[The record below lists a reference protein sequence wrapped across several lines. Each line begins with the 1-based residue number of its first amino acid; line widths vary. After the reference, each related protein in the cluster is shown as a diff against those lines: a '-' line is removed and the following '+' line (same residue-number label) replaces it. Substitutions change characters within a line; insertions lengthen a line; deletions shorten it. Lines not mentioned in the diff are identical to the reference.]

1 VVVRCIY
8 RRDVGCVLQLEDDWR
23 HCVPDWFYQ
32 LTNSGKDDGYISK
45 MKMMNEEG
53 GSGDIVS
60 LNIKG
65 WVDKIR
71 NQSQLIAG
79 CNKEMEPWKKRELTA
94 AIICGENLV
103 NIRKTYSTRGD
114 GFKAFVETEF
124 KMEFCYKTAVRFMK
138 LFHGKDELKDT
149 VTTLQQA
156 YKVLGIV
163 KEQYAYPKEESN
175 ADNQDNSNPS
185 PSGKDTKTKPSK
197 GSPNQKRVVIKTMPE
212 VDSILIPRY
221 HEETKELQLLEFNL
235 DSNGKVVGREL
246 GKSDV
251 YVQLPDYGLRRLQEY
266 IERFIGRRSSGLLSS
281 DDRFN
286 ADDDSDI
293 SFSE

>member
-1 VVVRCIY
+1 MLRCIY
-8 RRDVGCVLQLEDDWR
+8 RWDVGYVLQLEDDWR

-32 LTNSGKDDGYISK
+32 LTNSGRDDGYISK

-65 WVDKIR
+65 WVDNIR

-94 AIICGENLV
+94 AIVCGENLV

-124 KMEFCYKTAVRFMK
+124 KMEFCYKTAARYMK
-138 LFHGKDELKDT
+138 LYHGKNELKAT
-149 VTTLQQA
+149 VTCLQQA
-156 YKVLGIV
+156 YKILGIL
-163 KEQYAYPKEESN
+163 KEEYAYPKESN
-175 ADNQDNSNPS
+175 ADNQGGANPP
-185 PSGKDTKTKPSK
+185 PSGNSSQTKTRKS
-197 GSPNQKRVVIKTMPE
+197 SPNQNRVVIKTMPK

-221 HEETKELQLLEFNL
+221 HEKTKELLLLEFNL
-235 DSNGKVVGREL
+235 DSDGKVVGREL

-251 YVQLPDYGLRRLQEY
+251 YVQLHDNGVRRLQEC
-266 IERFIGRRSSGLLSS
+266 IERFIGKGSSGILGN

>member
-1 VVVRCIY
+1 MVGCIY
-8 RRDVGCVLQLEDDWR
+8 RWDVGYVLQLEDDWR

-32 LTNSGKDDGYISK
+32 LTNSGRDDGYISK

-60 LNIKG
+60 LNIDG
-65 WVDKIR
+65 WVKEIR

-79 CNKEMEPWKKRELTA
+79 FNTEMEHWKKRELAA
-94 AIICGENLV
+94 AIVCGENLV
-103 NIRKTYSTRGD
+103 NIRKTYGARGD

-124 KMEFCYKTAVRFMK
+124 KMEFCYKTAVRYMK
-138 LFHGKDELKDT
+138 LFHGKNELKAT
-149 VTTLQQA
+149 VTSLQQA

-163 KEQYAYPKEESN
+163 KEEYAYPKEESN
-175 ADNQDNSNPS
+175 ADNQGGSNPS
-185 PSGKDTKTKPSK
+185 PSGKCTKTKPRK
-197 GSPNQKRVVIKTMPE
+197 GSPNQKRVVIKAMPK

-251 YVQLPDYGLRRLQEY
+251 YVQLPDNGVRRLREC
-266 IERFIGRRSSGLLSS
+266 IERFIGKRTSGLLSS